1 MRYQECRIQGPWP
14 AFEFSLNLNSSGR
27 SVWENIMMCVHR
39 LTAAVAFLA
48 AALAPALCADKS
60 IIVFDASGSMWAQI
74 EGKTRIE
81 IARETVRSVLGT
93 LPADREL
100 GLMAYGH
107 REKGSCEDIELL
119 VLPSPGSASAI
130 IASTD
135 KLNPKGKTPLSEAVK
150 RAANELKY
158 TEEKATVILV
168 TDGIETCNA
177 DPCAL
182 GNELE
187 KAGIDFTAHVVG
199 FGLTEEEGKKVACL
213 AENTGGKYFQASD
226 AKSLG
231 EALTTTVMKAPEPAP
246 EPAPAPV
253 AAEPEFNFTP
263 DVIMAQGGASLGDH
277 AGNRWDL
284 HKADAEGGEGE
295 YITTTYDRYKTSL
308 EPGDYY
314 VKASMGLASTAQKV
328 TIKAGEM
335 SSPLFV
341 LNAGTVKIRP
351 LASPG
356 AEPSDA
362 AAVIYKY
369 PGGETTTYG
378 PNTQFVPAGEL
389 TVIVKIG
396 QGEASETFAVAA
408 GQIVEKD
415 IIAGTGH
422 VVANAFYVEGMKV
435 DSSGMFVE
443 IFKATKRIDG
453 TRQSIAYSYGPDAK
467 FDLPAGDYALVA
479 KTEGA
484 VAETAFSVKVGER
497 VEPNVILNA
506 GVLKVTAA
514 GYDGWQIFGAK
525 LKIDGSREQF
535 TYGYGPEFQATLIA
549 GDYVIV
555 TQKPGSSGQKETA
568 VTVKAGERIEITV
581 Q

>member
-1 MRYQECRIQGPWP
+1 MTL
-14 AFEFSLNLNSSGR
+14 FKSLLCG
-27 SVWENIMMCVHR
+27 
-39 LTAAVAFLA
+39 LGFLA
-48 AALAPALCADKS
+48 AALSPALAADKT

-81 IARETVRSVLGT
+81 IAKETVSSVLGS
-93 LPADREL
+93 LPAESEL

-107 REKGSCEDIELL
+107 REKGSCSDIELL
-119 VLPSPGSASAI
+119 VPPAAGTGQAI
-130 IASTD
+130 IAATN
-135 KLNPKGKTPLSEAVK
+135 KINPKGKTPLSEAVK
-150 RAANELKY
+150 RAAQALKY

-168 TDGIETCNA
+168 TDGLETCNA

-187 KAGIDFTAHVVG
+187 KAGVDFTAHVVG
-199 FGLTEEEGKKVACL
+199 FALTAEEGKQVACL

-231 EALTTTVMKAPEPAP
+231 EALNTTVMKAPEP
-246 EPAPAPV
+246 EPAPAP
-253 AAEPEFNFTP
+253 EPAKAEFNFTP
-263 DVIMAQGGASLGDH
+263 DVVMAEGGPPLPEQ
-277 AGNRWDL
+277 AGNRWDI
-284 HKADAEGGEGE
+284 HKANADGGEGE
-295 YITTTYDRYKTSL
+295 YITTTYDRYKTNL

-328 TIKAGEM
+328 TIRAGETAA
-335 SSPLFV
+335 PLFV

-351 LASPG
+351 LPSPG

-378 PNTQFVPAGEL
+378 PNTQVVPAGEQ
-389 TVIVKIG
+389 TVTVKIG
-396 QGEASETFAVAA
+396 QGEASETFALAA
-408 GQIVEKD
+408 GQTVEKD

-422 VVANAFYVEGMKV
+422 VVTNAFYVEGMKV
-435 DSSGMFVE
+435 DSSSMFVE
-443 IFKATKRIDG
+443 IFNAAKKIDG
-453 TRQSIAYSYGPDAK
+453 SRQSIAYSYGADAK

-479 KTEGA
+479 KIEGA

-497 VEPNVILNA
+497 VEPNVVLNA

-525 LKIDGSREQF
+525 AKIDGSREQF

-555 TQKPGSSGQKETA
+555 TSKPGGAGERETP
-568 VTVKAGERIEITV
+568 VTIKAGERTEITV